1 MILIIYFICF
11 LNPNQ
16 DDWKTYYAD
25 KKVEISFKSQLCDDR
40 KNGFAFE
47 YYIMRVKNLTDKTYV
62 INFFKGSEE
71 NLEEKIAFV
80 LDPFE
85 TKTGKCEY
93 DPIKLRIFKSE
104 NIKRKSGPKIEF
116 NLSKIDVIEVQ

>member
-1 MILIIYFICF
+1 MF

-62 INFFKGSEE
+62 INFLKV
-71 NLEEKIAFV
+71 LKKI
-80 LDPFE
+80 
-85 TKTGKCEY
+85 
-93 DPIKLRIFKSE
+93 
-104 NIKRKSGPKIEF
+104 
-116 NLSKIDVIEVQ
+116 SKKKK

>member
-1 MILIIYFICF
+1 MVLMIYFIWF
-11 LNPNQ
+11 INLNQ

-25 KKVEISFKSQLCDDR
+25 KKVEISFKSELCDDR

-47 YYIMRVKNLTDKTYV
+47 YYIIRVKNLTDKTYV
-62 INFFKGSEE
+62 INFFKGPEE

-80 LDPFE
+80 LKPFE

-104 NIKRKSGPKIEF
+104 KIKSKSEPKIDF

>member
-11 LNPNQ
+11 LNLNQ
-16 DDWKTYYAD
+16 DDWKTYYVD
-25 KKVEISFKSQLCDDR
+25 KKVEISFKSQLCEDK

-47 YYIMRVKNLTDKTYV
+47 YYIIRVKNLTDKTYV
-62 INFFKGSEE
+62 INFFKGLEE
-71 NLEEKIAFV
+71 NLEEKIALV
-80 LDPFE
+80 LEPFE

-104 NIKRKSGPKIEF
+104 KIKSKSEPKIDF

>member
-1 MILIIYFICF
+1 MPNNNQLMI
-11 LNPNQ
+11 NQ
-16 DDWKTYYAD
+16 I
-25 KKVEISFKSQLCDDR
+25 E
-40 KNGFAFE
+40 
-47 YYIMRVKNLTDKTYV
+47 
-62 INFFKGSEE
+62 SEE

-80 LDPFE
+80 LEPFE

-104 NIKRKSGPKIEF
+104 KINSKREPKIDF

>member
-1 MILIIYFICF
+1 MNLIIYFICF
-11 LNPNQ
+11 LNFNQ

-25 KKVEISFKSQLCDDR
+25 KKIEISFKSQLCNDT

-47 YYIMRVKNLTDKTYV
+47 YYIIRVKNLTDKTYV

-80 LDPFE
+80 LEPYE
-85 TKTGKCEY
+85 IKIGRCEY

-104 NIKRKSGPKIEF
+104 KIKSKSRPKIEF
-116 NLSKIDVIEVQ
+116 NLSKIDLIEMQ

>member
-47 YYIMRVKNLTDKTYV
+47 
-62 INFFKGSEE
+62 
-71 NLEEKIAFV
+71 
-80 LDPFE
+80 
-85 TKTGKCEY
+85 
-93 DPIKLRIFKSE
+93 
-104 NIKRKSGPKIEF
+104 
-116 NLSKIDVIEVQ
+116 

>member
-11 LNPNQ
+11 LNLNQ

-47 YYIMRVKNLTDKTYV
+47 KSDI
-62 INFFKGSEE
+62 FQPHEE
-71 NLEEKIAFV
+71 NYNNSFNITVFRKL
-80 LDPFE
+80 
-85 TKTGKCEY
+85 KC
-93 DPIKLRIFKSE
+93 
-104 NIKRKSGPKIEF
+104 
-116 NLSKIDVIEVQ
+116 